1 MDTILVF
8 STSIGRAH
16 ADMLAGVREFAKDTD
31 WNVQSF
37 VYDGEL
43 PGR

>member
-16 ADMLAGVREFAKDTD
+16 ADMLAGVREFAKDAD